1 MYVKLFLK
9 NLNPTSYSA
18 YLTNS
23 YIYRVTTVPRVRGE
37 RKCLTFVQTY
47 YYKIANVEESY
58 ELFFIKINFIS
69 CY

>member
-1 MYVKLFLK
+1 MYVKLSLE

-23 YIYRVTTVPRVRGE
+23 YICGVTTVPRVRGE

-58 ELFFIKINFIS
+58 GLFFIKINFIS